1 MFRKLDIFRL
11 FSLLLITGLVFACLP
26 AAEVQAASGET
37 LYVANWSSITDAG
50 VTGRPAVVK
59 VGETYH
65 MWYGPTDTALYHTTS
80 TDPASFSAGTQTT
93 YDSTPMEVASPA
105 VFEEGGIFYMVAY
118 KASSNLIFSLYSSND
133 GDSWNYVKDVFDASS
148 FTDINK
154 IDSPFV
160 FKDGG
165 TFRLYFQLKNAAKT
179 NYKIYTAESSQAI
192 TAPEFAFTIANSGN
206 PVLIPGVSGQWD
218 SNYVMHPWVIK
229 DNGVYFMYYS
239 AYGTNQVIGLAKSND
254 GYNWVKSQA
263 NPILGSDR
271 LGEPVVLNDNG
282 TWRMW
287 YLGSGSVVKYFTST
301 GPIEFSSIKSAIDKA
316 TSGDTITVAAGTYSE
331 SVLVNKYVK
340 IIGSGSGVDGTIVN
354 TPTSVDPSLGVF
366 QISASGPSAAEP
378 ILIQNIRVM
387 PNGRAGISIGKFGET
402 TGTSVSNLKLDNV
415 AVIGT
420 NNNAQT
426 EQERGLYVG
435 LLSTL
440 NNLTV
445 NNSAFNNLAYGWY
458 LQKQVSSDTSTVSN
472 VVVTGTTFNHNNL
485 KGFYAEKLTDAVF
498 TDCTWSENGFNATG
512 LPSYF
517 IPWMSGVDLNLKAGT
532 YQNISFNNP
541 TITNNALGGA
551 QHGVGIAIKARNDAS
566 SYNTYPA
573 TLTNVTISGGII
585 TGNER
590 GVRIGEPYK
599 NNSGPTNVNIENTA
613 IYNNLKKYTG
623 SDGSA
628 YGDVINY
635 SLASVDA
642 THVWFGSSG
651 GPATGKI
658 YGDVTYAPWCTDA
671 ACTAFAPVDGRLE
684 LPGGVTAAEIQQA
697 INNAPAGTTIV
708 IPAGNYSF
716 AGGFTVADPS
726 LTILLEN
733 GTVIE
738 NESPCFTVNASYS
751 RITSETIGGAK
762 CVPTNGSNGIDVAAG
777 LTNVIIEGLEI
788 DGTGQTTGSGI
799 HFAGAVTDVQIVNN
813 FIHNLGANGV
823 TFTTAPSGV
832 VEIQGNLIKDNS
844 GSGVSAPS
852 DIDVT
857 YNSWGSVDGPN
868 GTGGDGIS
876 GITSFSPWTHVDLS
890 MASTGTPWLNNV
902 LPGYTI
908 TYTVSGNFVNAMGA
922 DFDLTYPASL
932 LTLTSTTE
940 GTAFSPVSG
949 TSVLNTDTE
958 GTISFTGIAKDYLP
972 VNGTQTLFTATFTA
986 AATGGAGILDFMDSS
1001 DAFSMA
1007 PASGSSTN
1015 IYAASLADGAVNVIT
1030 VFPSLTP
1037 QGLDATF
1044 AQGYGQEFALVV
1056 NNPTTGVSYTD
1067 PQFNFTL
1074 PTGTLLEYYN
1084 GSGWDTVVG
1093 GIVDLP
1099 SPLANDGLDHTYTFR
1114 VTFAAAGTAG
1124 LSVNLVDA
1132 SFDPDAVLAS
1142 YTKSDIVVNSNY
1154 TVTGTFSMQG
1164 RTVRSGIPVT
1174 LTMVSPALYG
1184 PFNATSL
1191 DIISGNVVFSNIP
1204 VASYVIT
1211 TNQPRYLDVTV
1222 DLNKTKA
1229 VSANT
1234 ALAALELRGGDADDD
1249 NVVEV
1254 GDASIIGA
1262 QYGNT
1267 LNAIVNF
1274 DFL

>member
-1 MFRKLDIFRL
+1 MFRKSKIFHL

-148 FTDINK
+148 FADINK

-192 TAPEFAFTIANSGN
+192 TDPEFAFTIANSGN

-263 NPILGSDR
+263 NPILGSV
-271 LGEPVVLNDNG
+271 GEPVVLNDNG

-301 GPIEFSSIKSAIDKA
+301 GPIEISSIQTAINKATGGETILVAPGIYTEQVTIDKSVNLVGAGIDQSVIKAPETLPVASDKLSNIVMIKGAGVIAELTGFTVTGPGPSSCGSIGTGIFVYDDANANIHHNKVDSIRDAGTTISGCQNGIAIVVGRNKYSTKATATIDNNLIVGYQKGGIVIDNADSSAI
-316 TSGDTITVAAGTYSE
+316 
-331 SVLVNKYVK
+331 
-340 IIGSGSGVDGTIVN
+340 
-354 TPTSVDPSLGVF
+354 
-366 QISASGPSAAEP
+366 
-378 ILIQNIRVM
+378 
-387 PNGRAGISIGKFGET
+387 
-402 TGTSVSNLKLDNV
+402 
-415 AVIGT
+415 
-420 NNNAQT
+420 
-426 EQERGLYVG
+426 
-435 LLSTL
+435 
-440 NNLTV
+440 
-445 NNSAFNNLAYGWY
+445 
-458 LQKQVSSDTSTVSN
+458 
-472 VVVTGTTFNHNNL
+472 
-485 KGFYAEKLTDAVF
+485 
-498 TDCTWSENGFNATG
+498 
-512 LPSYF
+512 
-517 IPWMSGVDLNLKAGT
+517 
-532 YQNISFNNP
+532 
-541 TITNNALGGA
+541 ITNNIITGA
-551 QHGVGIAIKARNDAS
+551 GTIDTTAQNGIQISRGAS
-566 SYNTYPA
+566 A
-573 TLTNVTISGGII
+573 TLTNNTI
-585 TGNER
+585 TGNSFHNETNYWNW
-590 GVRIGEPYK
+590 GASGLLIMTTGNVTLGGGNTISNNDQNIYISGDGLVTFGTETIGP
-599 NNSGPTNVNIENTA
+599 S
-613 IYNNLKKYTG
+613 
-623 SDGSA
+623 SA
-628 YGDVINY
+628 PVDFGYDVIN
-635 SLASVDA
+635 DA
-642 THVWFGSSG
+642 TSGKDLSHVVFPGATDNYAIEQRVWHMIDENTLGMVDWGQGSDVYAYDT
-651 GPATGKI
+651 ATLE
-658 YGDVTYAPWCTDA
+658 A
-671 ACTAFAPVDGRLE
+671 AL
-684 LPGGVTAAEIQQA
+684 L
-697 INNAPAGTTIV
+697 NAPAGSIIHVKNGIYEKTGAIS
-708 IPAGNYSF
+708 IDRQN
-716 AGGFTVADPS
+716 

-733 GTVIE
+733 GAVIE
-738 NESPCFTVNASYS
+738 NESPCFTINASYT

-813 FIHNLGANGV
+813 YIHDLSVNGV
-823 TFTTAPSGV
+823 TFVEQPTGV
-832 VEIQGNLIKDNS
+832 VDIQGNLFNFI
-844 GSGVSAPS
+844 SGVGISSPS
-852 DIDVT
+852 SLNAE
-857 YNSWGSVDGPN
+857 YNSWGTFAEPANAGNVDY
-868 GTGGDGIS
+868 D
-876 GITSFSPWTHVDLS
+876 PWTHADLYIVDS
-890 MASTGTPWLNNV
+890 GTPWAGMV
-902 LPGYTI
+902 LPGNNI
-908 TYTVSGNFVNAMGA
+908 TYTVYANLKNVTGVAFQLPLPAGFTLVSATPITGA
-922 DFDLTYPASL
+922 FLPAKGSSVLDTTSPGVIAYAGYTTNSVVSMEDLPLFEFTLKAPLSIVPSSFDLAVDSTSDQFSMSPASGGPSNNVYTAAL
-932 LTLTSTTE
+932 GGETLNLVTVYPELTSTDFAGSYAAGFAQQFSLTVANPVGGVLFDTPQLQFTGLPV
-940 GTAFSPVSG
+940 GTILEYWDATSSAWVAVSG
-949 TSVLNTDTE
+949 
-958 GTISFTGIAKDYLP
+958 
-972 VNGTQTLFTATFTA
+972 
-986 AATGGAGILDFMDSS
+986 GALDL
-1001 DAFSMA
+1001 
-1007 PASGSSTN
+1007 PAS
-1015 IYAASLADGAVNVIT
+1015 AAGTS
-1030 VFPSLTP
+1030 
-1037 QGLDATF
+1037 AT
-1044 AQGYGQEFALVV
+1044 YL
-1056 NNPTTGVSYTD
+1056 
-1067 PQFNFTL
+1067 
-1074 PTGTLLEYYN
+1074 
-1084 GSGWDTVVG
+1084 
-1093 GIVDLP
+1093 
-1099 SPLANDGLDHTYTFR
+1099 FR
-1114 VTFAAAGTAG
+1114 VTFPNAASIAATI
-1124 LSVNLVDA
+1124 NLVDTHFA
-1132 SFDPDAVLAS
+1132 DILDSLSA
-1142 YTKSDIVVNSNY
+1142 TIVVNSNY

-1234 ALAALELRGGDADDD
+1234 ALAALELRGGDANDD
-1249 NVVEV
+1249 NAVEV

-1267 LNAIVNF
+1267 GTTNNGDVNFSNVVDIFDLAIVGGNL
-1274 DFL
+1274 DIDSADAYGAWIP